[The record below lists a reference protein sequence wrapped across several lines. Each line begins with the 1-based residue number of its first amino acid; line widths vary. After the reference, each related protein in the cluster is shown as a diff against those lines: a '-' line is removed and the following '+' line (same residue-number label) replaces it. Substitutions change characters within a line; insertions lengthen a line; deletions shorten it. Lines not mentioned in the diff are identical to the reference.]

1 MNHEEA
7 SLFERL
13 KKGLQDSA
21 AYSRGQLNLRTTALP
36 LPPRPASAR
45 QVAALRR
52 RLGMSQ
58 SLFAATLNVSPKLV
72 QSWEQGL
79 RTPQRGD
86 LRLIQI
92 IQQNPAIIRVL
103 FAQSGQ
109 RPLAPEARGSKP
121 RRNNQTST
129 AA

>member
-1 MNHEEA
+1 M
-7 SLFERL
+7 FERL
-13 KKGLQDSA
+13 KKGLEDSA

-36 LPPRPASAR
+36 IPPRPASAR

-58 SLFAATLNVSPKLV
+58 SVFAATLNVSPKLV

-79 RTPQRGD
+79 RTPRRGD

-92 IQQNPAIIRVL
+92 IEQDPSIVRVL
-103 FAQSGQ
+103 FVSSGQ
-109 RPLAPEARGSKP
+109 RRLAPQARGSKS
-121 RRNNQTST
+121 RRNNQTSE